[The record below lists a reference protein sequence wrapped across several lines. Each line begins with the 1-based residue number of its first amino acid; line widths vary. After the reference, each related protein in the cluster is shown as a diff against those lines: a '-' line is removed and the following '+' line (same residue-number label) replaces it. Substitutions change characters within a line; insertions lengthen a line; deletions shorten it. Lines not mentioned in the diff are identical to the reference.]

1 MAAAWPPPD
10 VSTEERL
17 AQQGL
22 VAPPRPAWQL
32 TRPDAL
38 SNITLDTMPVH
49 SELDVEAP
57 VGTDA
62 PFVRIEHPAPH
73 ATRSLAHIHDRT
85 GRWLGTMTCER
96 LAHLRDRFTAARA
109 GRAHVFQELQA
120 GTFEEELVGLLLRR
134 SAHTR
139 TMKEDQMQRTY
150 GGTHNEL
157 VAAVQAATG
166 ADTELF
172 ASPLDV
178 HRNMPSY
185 LSTHPRDQ
193 LFGAGMDAYSHRWVG
208 ACFAHPPEQPEELER
223 AVRWALASARE
234 ADRHTPVLTVM
245 LLPDNAA
252 PTAVDAAPHAR
263 WLAYPEV
270 VDLACF
276 PPSVAPLLAANDWTG
291 APPRFGSRQCT
302 GHRLVAIGNNI
313 GRERILRRDFGEL
326 WADLHR
332 RIQLPVSFGLPWP
345 WQQTDG
351 QGPPR
356 YNEQAYNTAVIQRA
370 ERYEQARKEL
380 TEQYRRPRKHA
391 TAASDTSSLW
401 RWPPDGQ
408 ASTLP
413 PVAQLQQLY
422 GSQQHRP
429 RYEWRLAFFTDGSV
443 QATEEGA
450 LVGAAVWHSTLGA
463 YKINTNGDGPDN
475 TITRAELAAIFC
487 TVAQR
492 LPRTDEGVIF
502 TDSQAAIH
510 LLHRAV
516 HKPHTLE
523 GHLHKELLLK
533 TAQILVERANDGVRT
548 RILKVKAHSGVTGN
562 EEADAAAKAAAG
574 ADETHDFV
582 MPAHKPFG
590 GQWQPAFFEPPPEGA
605 EGPASLRAV
614 SNLTSALRKAVH
626 ASTKT
631 GTSKVGIYAA
641 AAQQMYDGQ
650 EDDRAL
656 GKESNAFWRIARV
669 VAGARR
675 TLLKHRTGQ
684 FWTKKEAFQRGAP
697 YPPGKHGQPIAT
709 NSRCPLCGEP
719 DSGGHVLL
727 RCTHPQMKAMHIHR
741 HDSAVRMIH
750 TALQRGSCHGNAYT
764 VLDACKQEE
773 LEGLTADAKR
783 LPRWLLPKNVAH
795 DDTLCRMRPDILRI
809 LGLPGAPTTEEIQ
822 HAVSNKH
829 RHTIQV
835 VEVGYC
841 SDTQWRAKVADK
853 LQQHEQL
860 MIALEQAGWQ
870 VDRTPHII
878 VIGARG
884 AIYHSGREALLKL
897 GLSKTQASNVLIDIH
912 LHTVQA
918 VYDLSLARRRLERG
932 HRQVGVG

>member
-1 MAAAWPPPD
+1 MKISAGCLNIRGRALIDSIVRKSKICGLGIGNWDGRGQLTQEQGTTQAPAAFGHRGRRRRVLHPLNPNWALREGEQEADTKTFLERMQRKYRAAKSASARAALATCPPPSWSEGPAVVHHWLDMGCKHPDVIYPLYNPSEVPRRITSECLRTGQVSAKKAKRESQEEWLVEWEDSIVRKTHLDMYRLKTYKPVAVAEHDALGEPFMGGAGVLVTWEPTWEPKSTFEKLFPTVGAELIANYLREKERAAVAAATMAAAWPPPD

-38 SNITLDTMPVH
+38 SNITLDTMPSYRRARSKRNW
-49 SELDVEAP
+49 SE
-57 VGTDA
+57 
-62 PFVRIEHPAPH
+62 
-73 ATRSLAHIHDRT
+73 
-85 GRWLGTMTCER
+85 
-96 LAHLRDRFTAARA
+96 
-109 GRAHVFQELQA
+109 
-120 GTFEEELVGLLLRR
+120 LLRR

-252 PTAVDAAPHAR
+252 LTAVDAAPHAR

-356 YNEQAYNTAVIQRA
+356 YNEQAYNAAVIQRA

-443 QATEEGA
+443 QATEEAA

-523 GHLHKELLLK
+523 GHLHKELLLN

-631 GTSKVGIYAA
+631 GTSKHRDNLDRMVTARH
-641 AAQQMYDGQ
+641 AQEKCNNQ
-650 EDDRAL
+650 
-656 GKESNAFWRIARV
+656 
-669 VAGARR
+669 
-675 TLLKHRTGQ
+675 
-684 FWTKKEAFQRGAP
+684 
-697 YPPGKHGQPIAT
+697 
-709 NSRCPLCGEP
+709 
-719 DSGGHVLL
+719 
-727 RCTHPQMKAMHIHR
+727 
-741 HDSAVRMIH
+741 
-750 TALQRGSCHGNAYT
+750 
-764 VLDACKQEE
+764 QEE
-773 LEGLTADAKR
+773 EG
-783 LPRWLLPKNVAH
+783 
-795 DDTLCRMRPDILRI
+795 
-809 LGLPGAPTTEEIQ
+809 
-822 HAVSNKH
+822 
-829 RHTIQV
+829 
-835 VEVGYC
+835 
-841 SDTQWRAKVADK
+841 
-853 LQQHEQL
+853 
-860 MIALEQAGWQ
+860 
-870 VDRTPHII
+870 
-878 VIGARG
+878 
-884 AIYHSGREALLKL
+884 
-897 GLSKTQASNVLIDIH
+897 
-912 LHTVQA
+912 
-918 VYDLSLARRRLERG
+918 
-932 HRQVGVG
+932 